1 MGVYTGNGLSNGPFV
16 YLGFRPAFLM
26 MKRTDSTSDWWMQDS
41 ARNTYNVVNN
51 QLYANSTSTEQNDSW
66 SDFLSNGFKIRN
78 TYGANNASGG
88 TYFYMAF
95 AENPFKNSLA
105 R

>member
-1 MGVYTGNGLSNGPFV
+1 MV
-16 YLGFRPAFLM
+16 
-26 MKRTDSTSDWWMQDS
+26 KRTDSTGDWWMWDS

-51 QLYANSTSTEQNDSW
+51 QLYANSSTSEAVDSW
-66 SDFLSNGFKIRN
+66 ADLLSNGFKIRN

-88 TYFYMAF
+88 TYVFAAF
-95 AENPFKNSLA
+95 AETPFRNALA